1 MSSAI
6 LRQRLR
12 SLAPRIARR
21 GLSTTP
27 ALRSTVAPQKDPKH
41 DYSSM
46 MHEDL
51 QGISSMEMLDEQ
63 ALMKNPKMRHFT
75 GAFCCN
81 ALQEAC

>member
-6 LRQRLR
+6 LRQSLR

-27 ALRSTVAPQKDPKH
+27 AVRSTVVPKH
-41 DYSSM
+41 EYSST

-51 QGISSMEMLDEQ
+51 QGVSTMEMLDEQ

-75 GAFCCN
+75 GVFYFSAY
-81 ALQEAC
+81 